1 MDYALDLSFNGTYLH
16 AIVTGSNTLQTM
28 DRYFTDIRAA
38 LEEQRCK
45 SVLIEKKLEG
55 PGLDTFDV
63 FEVIRSHARYARD
76 HGLRIAYV
84 DLNRDQYRTTVAF
97 GENLANILGVNAK
110 VFSTAEAAGR
120 WLNGET
126 A

>member
-16 AIVTGSNTLQTM
+16 AVVTGANTLQAM
-28 DRYFTDIRAA
+28 DRYFTDIRNA
-38 LEEQRCK
+38 LEQQRCK

-110 VFSTAEAAGR
+110 VFSDADSAAL
-120 WLNGET
+120 WLTGISG
-126 A
+126 